1 MTDPV
6 KAPKPIVRV
15 SPTSVVEVFDPTYRS
30 RVLSRHES
38 LSEPDAAELAA
49 IYRALGYAGTNV
61 TILSEGA
68 AA

>member
-1 MTDPV
+1 MTDLV
-6 KAPKPIVRV
+6 RASKPIVCV

-38 LSEPDAAELAA
+38 LSESDAAELAA
-49 IYRALGYAGTNV
+49 IYRALGYADTSV